1 MQRFILQR
9 FGAFLITLIA
19 VSIVIFLLCRLLPG
33 NILNLMFFDD
43 PNATKAAEHQEA
55 VRLHLTGSYA
65 SQYLY
70 WAGHLIRLNLGRSLA
85 TNQPVSVAVVQ
96 AIPIT
101 AELIVLGVCFAIVFA
116 IPLGIISAVMRDRVP
131 DYAARLTGL
140 IGISVP
146 NFWLATLALLF
157 TSRVFGWVPSLRY
170 VKLTEHPIAN
180 LEQFFMPAIAM
191 SFFTLAL
198 VMRMLRA
205 TMLEVLKLDY
215 VRTARAKGLPR
226 RQVLTRHVLRNA
238 LIPVVTVL
246 GYEIG
251 YLMSAAAVVEIIFD
265 LPGLG
270 ATLLSALNLRD
281 YPTIEAIV
289 MIIAAVFLFVN
300 TLVDILYGYLDPRIS
315 LAR

>member
-1 MQRFILQR
+1 
-9 FGAFLITLIA
+9 
-19 VSIVIFLLCRLLPG
+19 
-33 NILNLMFFDD
+33 
-43 PNATKAAEHQEA
+43 
-55 VRLHLTGSYA
+55 
-65 SQYLY
+65 
-70 WAGHLIRLNLGRSLA
+70 
-85 TNQPVSVAVVQ
+85 
-96 AIPIT
+96 
-101 AELIVLGVCFAIVFA
+101 
-116 IPLGIISAVMRDRVP
+116 
-131 DYAARLTGL
+131 
-140 IGISVP
+140 
-146 NFWLATLALLF
+146 
-157 TSRVFGWVPSLRY
+157 
-170 VKLTEHPIAN
+170 
-180 LEQFFMPAIAM
+180 MPAIAM
-191 SFFTLAL
+191 SLFTLAL

-226 RQVLTRHVLRNA
+226 RRVLTRHVLRNA

-270 ATLLSALNLRD
+270 NTLLGALNLRD

-300 TLVDILYGYLDPRIS
+300 TLVDILYGFLDPRIS